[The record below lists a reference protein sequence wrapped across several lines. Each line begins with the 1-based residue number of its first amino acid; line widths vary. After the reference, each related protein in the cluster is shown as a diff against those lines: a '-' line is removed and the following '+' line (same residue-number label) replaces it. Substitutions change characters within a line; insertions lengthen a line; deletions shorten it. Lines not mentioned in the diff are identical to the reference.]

1 MKILNIPNDGYIY
14 EFMVVKY
21 LMTDKNGV
29 GIYGFRRNFED
40 GFLADEYASAIGGI
54 VIHRARICKKK
65 LLTNTNKR
73 V

>member
-54 VIHRARICKKK
+54 VIHHARICKKK
-65 LLTNTNKR
+65 PLTNF
-73 V
+73 